1 MAPQIDIMI
10 ACAGWASALPEARGI
25 VWHAA
30 RAALRAAGDRGSLC
44 IVLSSDAELRRLN
57 RAWRGTDRPTNV
69 LSFPAGGEVPSRGDV
84 ILACETVLREARRQR
99 KQPRHH
105 LSHLVVHGVLHLL
118 GHDHETADGARLME
132 GLERKVL
139 ARLGIADPYRVRPGA
154 PAGI

>member
-10 ACAGWASALPEARGI
+10 PCAGWASALPDARG
-25 VWHAA
+25 VAWRAA

-44 IVLSSDAELRRLN
+44 IVLSNDAELRRLN
-57 RAWRGTDRPTNV
+57 RDWRGKDRPTNV
-69 LSFPAGGEVPSRGDV
+69 LSFPAGDDAHSRGDV
-84 ILACETVLREARRQR
+84 ILACETVLREARRQQ

-105 LSHLVVHGVLHLL
+105 MSHLVVHGVLHLL
-118 GHDHETADGARLME
+118 GYDHEVAGEARLME

-139 ARLGIADPYRVRPGA
+139 ARLGIADPYRLRRRA